1 MAKPYSSS
9 HIGMVASSFTSMRL
23 SGQLKQQLV
32 KLLTQEITPIV
43 PEMES
48 ATLEATP
55 EKKTLDDATRTR
67 LNYNRTR
74 ELMIQEI
81 SKVESVGSEAVQACV
96 AHLESL
102 LEKIIHSAEKQAEL
116 DRVNTIKPRHLEAA
130 IGSQV
135 DENTSDNDVSSQV
148 EEDVLDAHVKGSA
161 LTPNAIRGI
170 AKSFAGMPITD
181 DAVEELLL
189 LYYDV
194 VDETEENIRKHAQL
208 GSNPAAFIQSIDQM
222 RELMM
227 LGWMRRMLKRASH
240 EARERG
246 YKRIDVEQL
255 VLLDPF
261 E

>member
-32 KLLTQEITPIV
+32 KLLTQEITRIV

-116 DRVNTIKPRHLEAA
+116 DLSLIH
-130 IGSQV
+130 I
-135 DENTSDNDVSSQV
+135 
-148 EEDVLDAHVKGSA
+148 
-161 LTPNAIRGI
+161 
-170 AKSFAGMPITD
+170 
-181 DAVEELLL
+181 
-189 LYYDV
+189 
-194 VDETEENIRKHAQL
+194 
-208 GSNPAAFIQSIDQM
+208 
-222 RELMM
+222 
-227 LGWMRRMLKRASH
+227 
-240 EARERG
+240 
-246 YKRIDVEQL
+246 
-255 VLLDPF
+255 
-261 E
+261 

>member
-1 MAKPYSSS
+1 MCRSSR
-9 HIGMVASSFTSMRL
+9 IP
-23 SGQLKQQLV
+23 SG
-32 KLLTQEITPIV
+32 
-43 PEMES
+43 
-48 ATLEATP
+48 
-55 EKKTLDDATRTR
+55 
-67 LNYNRTR
+67 
-74 ELMIQEI
+74 
-81 SKVESVGSEAVQACV
+81 
-96 AHLESL
+96 
-102 LEKIIHSAEKQAEL
+102 KIIHSAEKQAEL

-135 DENTSDNDVSSQV
+135 DENTSDDDVSSQV

-208 GSNPAAFIQSIDQM
+208 GSNPAAFIQSIDRM

-227 LGWMRRMLKRASH
+227 LGWMRRMLKRALTKH
-240 EARERG
+240 EKEDTNELMLNNWFFHLNELLYSMKKGDEMQTIVYSGIFAGLMAIFVTVAIEKWG
-246 YKRIDVEQL
+246 GVKGAFWEPCQL
-255 VLLDPF
+255 PSYLLQSASMQ
-261 E
+261 

>member
-1 MAKPYSSS
+1 
-9 HIGMVASSFTSMRL
+9 
-23 SGQLKQQLV
+23 
-32 KLLTQEITPIV
+32 
-43 PEMES
+43 
-48 ATLEATP
+48 
-55 EKKTLDDATRTR
+55 
-67 LNYNRTR
+67 
-74 ELMIQEI
+74 MIQEI

-130 IGSQV
+130 IGLQV
-135 DENTSDNDVSSQV
+135 DENTSDDDVSSQV

-208 GSNPAAFIQSIDQM
+208 GSNSCCFYSIHRSNAGINDAGM
-222 RELMM
+222 D
-227 LGWMRRMLKRASH
+227 
-240 EARERG
+240 EADAQESVSRSTR
-246 YKRIDVEQL
+246 KRIQTN
-255 VLLDPF
+255 
-261 E
+261 